1 MRTRG
6 CFAAAAAVAAMAVM
20 AGGAARAA
28 DRKAILMPDEITTAN
43 IKPFFDAAFL
53 NAQIDKDGDLE
64 IEDDGVRTYI
74 RVDPRRKIITYYS
87 SWEIKASV
95 PEARKLAFVNRLNDK
110 MVFVRYCIAGP
121 TTLWCDYQCLYEGG
135 ITPYTIVNNYRQFAR
150 IVAVSWAGQDA
161 NEILG
166 SDAKPTPSPAP
177 SGSPAPAAAR
187 AVKEVAAREGAK
199 PGAKGDC

>member
-20 AGGAARAA
+20 AGHAARAA
-28 DRKAILMPDEITTAN
+28 DRKAILMPDEITVAN
-43 IKPFFDAAFL
+43 IKPFFDVACL
-53 NAQIDKDGDLE
+53 NAEIDKDGDLK

-74 RVDPRRKIITYYS
+74 RIDPKHKIITYYS

-95 PEARKLAFVNRLNDK
+95 PEAKKLAFINRLNDK
-110 MVFVRYCIAGP
+110 MVLVRYCIAGP

-135 ITPYTIVNNYRQFAR
+135 ITPYTIVNTYRQFAR
-150 IVAVSWAGQDA
+150 IVDVSWAGQDA
-161 NEILG
+161 DAILG

-177 SGSPAPAAAR
+177 SVSPAPAVSCTVRGAEAKER
-187 AVKEVAAREGAK
+187 AGVR
-199 PGAKGDC
+199 AKGDC